1 MKFDKKKFGDTLI
14 GGLIKNNPTFVLV
27 LGTCPTIAMTTTLFQ
42 AFAMGMATT
51 FVLIFSNLF
60 ISLLRKAIPDK
71 VRIPCYIVIISTFVI
86 IVQMVMQKFMPDLYS
101 TMRAFIALI
110 VVNCIILARAE
121 SYASCNKPFYSMVD
135 GLSVGIGFTAALC
148 LIGIVREFLSSGS
161 FAGFAIPGFPAM
173 SGAGASAFGFIVF
186 GCLMA
191 LFNFLVEKVK
201 KRSAGKRAEKER
213 KADSA
218 GAAPEEGKENAAP
231 AALPGN
237 GKEAK
242 S

>member
-1 MKFDKKKFGDTLI
+1 MDKRKIKETVL

-42 AFAMGMATT
+42 AFAMGLATT

-60 ISLLRKAIPDK
+60 VSLLRNIIPDK

-86 IVQMVMQKFMPDLYS
+86 IVQMVMRRFLPDLYS
-101 TMRAFIALI
+101 TMQAFIALI

-121 SYASCNKPFYSMVD
+121 SFASCNRPLYSMLD
-135 GLSVGIGFTAALC
+135 GVSMGLGFTGALC
-148 LIGIVREFLSSGS
+148 LIGIVREFLAGGS

-186 GCLMA
+186 GCMMA
-191 LFNFLVEKVK
+191 LFNFVIQKI
-201 KRSAGKRAEKER
+201 GER
-213 KADSA
+213 KEKLKKASLPLSDGTVHSA
-218 GAAPEEGKENAAP
+218 AEEV
-231 AALPGN
+231 
-237 GKEAK
+237 AK
-242 S
+242 